1 MVGKQRPVVRTRLRQ
16 TAVAGSNKLM
26 VDALLDWQ
34 VGEKVGVA
42 ATNMRTMDYDECT
55 IEAYD
60 SSTGEIT
67 CEKDFNGYHY
77 GAAKSSEED
86 YEVDMRAEVWLMDR
100 NIKVIAS

>member
-1 MVGKQRPVVRTRLRQ
+1 MCATMNQQ
-16 TAVAGSNKLM
+16 
-26 VDALLDWQ
+26 
-34 VGEKVGVA
+34 GVA

-67 CEKDFNGYHY
+67 CDKDFDGYHY
-77 GAAKSSEED
+77 GATKSSEED

-100 NIKVIAS
+100 NIKVVASLEEIGFALQEPWGG